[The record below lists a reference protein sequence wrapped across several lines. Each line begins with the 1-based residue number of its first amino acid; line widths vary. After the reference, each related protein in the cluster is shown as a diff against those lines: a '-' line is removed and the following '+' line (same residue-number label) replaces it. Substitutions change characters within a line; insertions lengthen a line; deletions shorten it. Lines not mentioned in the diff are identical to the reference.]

1 MMFGHGPLNGFRVSP
16 RSIADIR
23 ETATRARVA
32 LDFRWPVPLGRFLE
46 QLVIYSITVDVVEN
60 HGVLPPGVEA
70 CWVPED
76 LTLYLTESV
85 YKAACA
91 NDPRALFTVFHEMGH
106 ALLGHRRT
114 LNREIP
120 GREIKTYED
129 SEWQANQ
136 FAAEFLMPLD
146 EIVRYS
152 LATEAQLMI
161 RFGVSMDAARIRLNR
176 LRRDAEI

>member
-1 MMFGHGPLNGFRVSP
+1 MFGHGPLNGFRVSP
-16 RSIADIR
+16 KSIAAIR
-23 ETATRARVA
+23 EAAMRARAA
-32 LDFRWPVPLGRFLE
+32 LKFRWPVPLGKFLE
-46 QLVIYSITVDVVEN
+46 QLVTYSITVDVVEN
-60 HGVLPPGVEA
+60 RGVLPPGVEA

-76 LTLYLTESV
+76 LTLYLTDHV
-85 YKAACA
+85 YKAACTD
-91 NDPRALFTVFHEMGH
+91 DPRALFTVFHEMGH

-146 EIVRYS
+146 EIVRYG
-152 LATEAQLMI
+152 LATEGQLMQ

-176 LRRDAEI
+176 LRRSAEI

>member
-1 MMFGHGPLNGFRVSP
+1 MFGHGPLNGFRVSP

-23 ETATRARVA
+23 ETAKRARAA
-32 LDFRWPVPLGRFLE
+32 LNFRWPVALDRFLE
-46 QLVIYSITVDVVEN
+46 KLVIYSITVDVVEN

-76 LTLYLTESV
+76 LTLYLTERV
-85 YKAACA
+85 YKAAC
-91 NDPRALFTVFHEMGH
+91 NNEPRALFTVFHEMGH

-120 GREIKTYED
+120 GLEIKRFED
-129 SEWQANQ
+129 SEWQADQ

-146 EIVRYS
+146 EIVRYN
-152 LATEAQLMI
+152 LATEGQLMS
-161 RFGVSMDAARIRLNR
+161 RFGVSMDAARVRLKR
-176 LRRDAEI
+176 LRRAAEV